1 MDLNIWKYRYRRLR
15 SLKLVDF
22 TRRWEIRSWRK
33 QISDYVKQHSSY
45 ITSSSI
51 NAWLNN
57 IQPSPDVDTP
67 GINWE
72 TISGLPQ
79 GFLGDPDFWIT
90 FKKLYPDESEQ
101 LLNLASDVLRGKV
114 KLFGW
119 KNVPVSVPS
128 LEIEDGP
135 ASEILRNWASTN
147 YWDINFYHSKT
158 SPDFDIKWLWELQR
172 LQFLLWLGAAWRLTG
187 NSKFATTARD
197 ILDSW
202 LNHLRYPLGVEWSS
216 NLEVGLR
223 ILSISR
229 CNVMLMNS
237 PAWDQEFVSTLLA
250 WNRLHATHL
259 RKEITLHHALGNHQ
273 LGEACSLIWFASVF
287 PGFPEANLWKSI
299 GLKTI
304 NEIVPDLFFPDGV
317 YAEQSNGYLKFALE
331 FMFPLISNEHPSWQ
345 GFSSTTLKRLIYSL
359 EFIQAQSNRGRNI
372 PMVGDADSGS
382 AIGWRLAEYWDFS
395 WLLAVGATLFN
406 RADLADGIEKFPA
419 EAFLNTGLHGLEKF
433 RDLKGPSIQG
443 SISNKIKPSQYRSFP
458 TGGYHISRDSY
469 FQLIFDSGPLGIPP
483 GFGHG
488 HADALSILINVEN
501 KPVIVDPG
509 TMHYNAQPEVRTYFR
524 ETSAHNTLMIGR
536 ASQSEVLDT
545 FRWVSGYRVQWIDAI
560 ETSEFRVLSGTL
572 VTNFY
577 IHQRTVLHRFEM
589 GLIISDVIS
598 VQGDSM
604 VQGHL
609 HFHPNININRIGRN
623 KFLISD
629 EKDLLEVFLPQSSHI
644 SSELIEGF
652 REPMLGWYSG
662 RYGQMVS
669 TKTLRFRFDILNRGE
684 LITVIERPKIHKNW
698 NEELLFLRSI
708 RYSEGIK

>member
-1 MDLNIWKYRYRRLR
+1 MNLNIWKYRYRRLR

-33 QISDYVKQHSSY
+33 QILDYVTQHSGY
-45 ITSSSI
+45 ITSPSI
-51 NAWLNN
+51 NAWLNH
-57 IQPSPDVDTP
+57 IQPSPEMATP
-67 GINWE
+67 DNFDIN
-72 TISGLPQ
+72 GRPP
-79 GFLGDPDFWIT
+79 GFLCDPDFWKT
-90 FKKLYPDESEQ
+90 FRRLYPEETEQ
-101 LLNLASDVLRGKV
+101 LLDLASDVLRGKV
-114 KLFGW
+114 QLFGW
-119 KNVPVSVPS
+119 NPVSSAVPS
-128 LEIEDGP
+128 LGIEN
-135 ASEILRNWASTN
+135 AETMAIVANWASTN

-172 LQFLLWLGAAWRLTG
+172 LQFLLWLGAAWQLTG
-187 NSKFATTARD
+187 DSKFAVMARE
-197 ILDSW
+197 ILASW
-202 LNHLRYPLGVEWSS
+202 LSHLRYPLGVEWSS

-229 CNVMLMNS
+229 CSAMLMNS

-287 PGFPEANLWKSI
+287 PGLPEANLWNSFA
-299 GLKTI
+299 LKTI
-304 NEIVPDLFFPDGV
+304 NRIVPDLFFPDGV

-331 FMFPLISNEHPSWQ
+331 FMFPLISNENVSVQ
-345 GFSSTTLKRLIYSL
+345 GFSSITLKRLISSL
-359 EFIQAQSNRGRNI
+359 EFIQAQSNCGRNV
-372 PMVGDADSGS
+372 PMVGDSDSGS

-395 WLLAVGATLFN
+395 WLLAVGATMFN

-433 RDLKGPSIQG
+433 RDLKSRSIQM
-443 SISNKIKPSQYRSFP
+443 SISNKIKPSRYRSFP

-545 FRWVSGYRVQWIDAI
+545 FRWVSDYRVQWIDAI
-560 ETSEFRVLSGTL
+560 ETREFRVLSGTL
-572 VTNFY
+572 ATNFY
-577 IHQRTVLHRFEM
+577 SHQRTVLHRFEM

-609 HFHPNININRIGRN
+609 HFHPNINIKPMGRN
-623 KFLISD
+623 KFLLSHG
-629 EKDLLEVFLPQSSHI
+629 KNLLEISLPQSPHV
-644 SSELIEGF
+644 SSELIEGA

-662 RYGQMVS
+662 SYGQMVS
-669 TKTLRFRFDILNRGE
+669 TKTVRFKFKILNRGE

-698 NEELLFLRSI
+698 NEELLFLKSI
-708 RYSEGIK
+708 RYREGM